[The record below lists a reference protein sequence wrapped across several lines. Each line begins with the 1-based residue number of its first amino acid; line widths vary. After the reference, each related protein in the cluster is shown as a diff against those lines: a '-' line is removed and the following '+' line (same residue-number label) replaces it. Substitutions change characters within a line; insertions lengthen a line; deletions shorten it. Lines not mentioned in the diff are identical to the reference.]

1 MMGKKKEH
9 SIDQLSKKRTTKKK
23 KKSNDVVKH
32 KNKQQ

>member
-1 MMGKKKEH
+1 MGKKKEH

-23 KKSNDVVKH
+23 KSNDVVKH